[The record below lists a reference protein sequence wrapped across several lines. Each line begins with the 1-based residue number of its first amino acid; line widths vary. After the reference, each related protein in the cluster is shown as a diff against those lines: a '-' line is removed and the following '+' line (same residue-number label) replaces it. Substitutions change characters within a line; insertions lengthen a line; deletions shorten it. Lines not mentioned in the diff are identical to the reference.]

1 MITYKSKED
10 FLNMSI
16 AGKVV
21 KSIHE
26 EIRNNAV
33 EGVSLKELDLI
44 AKKIIEISKCKSNF
58 YQYRGY
64 PSYIC
69 ASPNDVVVHGIPSDY
84 RLKDGDILSIDVGAV
99 YNGLHADAATTY
111 GIGNVSNDAIKLME
125 TTESALLGAIDLV
138 EDGQALGNI
147 GEKIN
152 SIGEENSYGVVK
164 EYIGHGIG
172 FEMHEEPNVLNYGE
186 KGKGIKLKK
195 GMAICIEPMFNIGS
209 PETYVEKDDWTV
221 KTKDGSL
228 SAHFEHTI
236 GLTPDGVVVFT

>member
-1 MITYKSKED
+1 MI
-10 FLNMSI
+10 
-16 AGKVV
+16 
-21 KSIHE
+21 
-26 EIRNNAV
+26 
-33 EGVSLKELDLI
+33 
-44 AKKIIEISKCKSNF
+44 
-58 YQYRGY
+58 
-64 PSYIC
+64 
-69 ASPNDVVVHGIPSDY
+69 
-84 RLKDGDILSIDVGAV
+84 
-99 YNGLHADAATTY
+99 
-111 GIGNVSNDAIKLME
+111 E
-125 TTESALLGAIDLV
+125 TTESALLEAINLV
-138 EDGQALGNI
+138 EDGQALGTI

-152 SIGEENSYGVVK
+152 SIGEKKSYGVVK

>member
-10 FLNMSI
+10 FLNMSK

-26 EIRNNAV
+26 EIRNNAT

-44 AKKIIEISKCKSNF
+44 AQKIIEISKCKSNF

-69 ASPNDVVVHGIPSDY
+69 ASPNDVVVHGIPTDY

-99 YNGLHADAATTY
+99 YRGLHADAATTY
-111 GIGNVSNDAIKLME
+111 GIGNISNEAKKLIE
-125 TTESALLGAIDLV
+125 TTESALLEAINLV
-138 EDGQALGNI
+138 EDGQSLGTI

-152 SIGEENSYGVVK
+152 SIGENNSYGVVK

-221 KTKDGSL
+221 KTKDGTL